1 MSFNSINSRNA
12 STTPLSDSQLLGGNS
27 SAQDTSSSSP
37 VSGPQF
43 SVFFERM
50 MHPSFATDPHG
61 SNVNPSSA
69 NALGLNGAG
78 ASSLDS
84 HALLG
89 QASPNS
95 LGGLPL
101 TNFLG
106 GADLSALS
114 GTSTFGDLINSS
126 SHSLAS
132 TGSLGPDNSSSTLSN
147 SRDSNGWS
155 PRPSARSS
163 SPARD
168 THPTSNHPA
177 SRSNSPGHPRDR
189 SVSSNG
195 SQDHSDRA
203 QQHSA
208 NAAGTSETKSTNAH
222 EHLQRRESSS
232 IGQNA
237 GASAGVTKSSN
248 PSASDPNAA
257 TDQASNT
264 PNPTAPNATNTEAN
278 TTNTEANATNTEA
291 NSTSSTASSDVHSD
305 KLTLANLALNRQRL
319 PSVPAPDPMASN
331 APTDP
336 ASAEAAP
343 IDPNAVA
350 AAATPELKTLALGD
364 NSQIVTAS
372 NNAPSEKSL
381 ADFARS
387 MGFDEGAI
395 SELFGPDANALM
407 LNAAA
412 LQAAQMNPVAL
423 NPGNGMP
430 AALTSN
436 STPAGLTLTTNV
448 ASLATLTLSANG
460 NANTLTPTSAA
471 LLTSNTL
478 GTTLN
483 PLSHLPTHGLAPN
496 IGLNTLTLASGQATL
511 SPALS
516 AGLQSATGAGLLSAN
531 VAMGTLTGTDAVSAN
546 ANISVSDLDDMLAQ
560 AGVNTSAAK
569 LNFSAAALAPGRLGS
584 AMTGNATAPASTLS
598 VLNMTGSELTSSA
611 IDALHT
617 AFNQLNG
624 KGAFNTADPKAFDVA
639 PGATSTLAGTDPS
652 QAVVAT
658 LDLSGQSNHSGAGN
672 HGFTGSTAASD
683 PSVNQNPL
691 NMADTYEKL
700 SNQLASELSRRMNE
714 QISQGQWKMKFALKP
729 SSLGA
734 VDVSLEMKDG
744 KLAAVLQ
751 SDNALTQHLLQHG
764 SQQLKDNL
772 SVLGMNQT
780 SVQIGQGS
788 SGGASAGGQGA
799 GSGAQNPF
807 DNNSQNANSIN
818 DLTQASSTVADAT
831 ITGNSNDSLLDTFA

>member
-61 SNVNPSSA
+61 SNPNPSSA

-84 HALLG
+84 HSLLG
-89 QASPNS
+89 QASPSS

-114 GTSTFGDLINSS
+114 GTSTFGDLSNSS

-147 SRDSNGWS
+147 SRGSNGWS
-155 PRPSARSS
+155 SRPGARSS
-163 SPARD
+163 SSARD
-168 THPTSNHPA
+168 THPTSNRQA
-177 SRSNSPGHPRDR
+177 SRSNSPGHQRDR
-189 SVSSNG
+189 SVSSNED
-195 SQDHSDRA
+195 QDRSDHA

-208 NAAGTSETKSTNAH
+208 NAAGSSETKSTNAH
-222 EHLQRRESSS
+222 EHLQRRETSS

-237 GASAGVTKSSN
+237 GQSAGSAKSSN

-264 PNPTAPNATNTEAN
+264 PNTTAPNAT
-278 TTNTEANATNTEA
+278 TTDA
-291 NSTSSTASSDVHSD
+291 NSTTATASSAVHSD
-305 KLTLANLALNRQRL
+305 KLTLANLALNQQRL
-319 PSVPAPDPMASN
+319 PSVPTPEPIASD

-336 ASAEAAP
+336 TSSEAAP
-343 IDPNAVA
+343 VDPNALA

-372 NNAPSEKSL
+372 STAPSEKSL

-412 LQAAQMNPVAL
+412 LQAAHMNPVAL
-423 NPGNGMP
+423 NPGNGLP

-436 STPAGLTLTTNV
+436 STSAGLTLTTNV
-448 ASLATLTLSANG
+448 ASLATLTLSANAS
-460 NANTLTPTSAA
+460 ANSLTPTSAA
-471 LLTSNTL
+471 MLTSNTL
-478 GTTLN
+478 GTALN
-483 PLSHLPTHGLAPN
+483 PLSHLPTNGLAPN
-496 IGLNTLTLASGQATL
+496 TGLNTLTLGSGQATL
-511 SPALS
+511 SPALN

-531 VAMGTLTGTDAVSAN
+531 GAMGTLTGTDAVSAN
-546 ANISVSDLDDMLAQ
+546 ANMNVSDLDDMLAQ

-569 LNFSAAALAPGRLGS
+569 LNFSAAALTPGRLSS
-584 AMTGNATAPASTLS
+584 ALTGNATAPASTLS
-598 VLNMTGSELTSSA
+598 VLNMTGSALSSSA

-624 KGAFNTADPKAFDVA
+624 KGAFNTEDTKAFDLA
-639 PGATSTLAGTDPS
+639 LGATSTLAGADPS

-658 LDLSGQSNHSGAGN
+658 LDLSGRSNQSG
-672 HGFTGSTAASD
+672 TGGTAASD
-683 PSVNQNPL
+683 PSLNQNPL

-788 SGGASAGGQGA
+788 SSGAGAGGQGS
-799 GSGAQNPF
+799 GNGAQNPF